1 VPSGTLQFGYDIIPD
16 QRSLTLAYTYLFM
29 GNVGMIS
36 DQFPNPVGVRQSS
49 LFAQGV
55 TLGFKE
61 KF

>member
-1 VPSGTLQFGYDIIPD
+1 
-16 QRSLTLAYTYLFM
+16 M

-36 DQFPNPVGVRQSS
+36 DQFPNPVGTRQSS

>member
-1 VPSGTLQFGYDIIPD
+1 
-16 QRSLTLAYTYLFM
+16 M

-36 DQFPNPVGVRQSS
+36 DQFPNPVGIRQSNF
-49 LFAQGV
+49 FAQGV